1 MWKERKNQF
10 DVRKIKQ
17 RNEHSR
23 LCDWKNC
30 KMLTSYNAGI
40 FWKRGRT
47 AGTQGILTDCWRMSK
62 TAAGETE
69 VPPAFLL
76 QPQNEISRIK
86 TKNPNP
92 LPIGIKFGFLQCG
105 GRGWIRTTEV
115 VDGRFTV
122 CSLWPLGNPSIMINF
137 CDAEQ
142 WSWWWDSNPQ
152 PADYKSAALP
162 TELHQHFAVFRRT
175 LD

>member
-1 MWKERKNQF
+1 MQARRK
-10 DVRKIKQ
+10 
-17 RNEHSR
+17 
-23 LCDWKNC
+23 
-30 KMLTSYNAGI
+30 
-40 FWKRGRT
+40 
-47 AGTQGILTDCWRMSK
+47 
-62 TAAGETE
+62 

-76 QPQNEISRIK
+76 QLQKFISLIK

-122 CSLWPLGNPSIMINF
+122 CSLWPLGNSSILN
-137 CDAEQ
+137 
-142 WSWWWDSNPQ
+142 WSWWTDSNPR

-162 TELHQHFAVFRRT
+162 TELHQHFGVFRRT
-175 LD
+175 LNYYIMIFRLSQAFFTNFFNFFKFIFGRLV

>member
-1 MWKERKNQF
+1 MKGAQNQF

-17 RNEHSR
+17 RHGNSR

-30 KMLTSYNAGI
+30 TVLTSDNAGI

-47 AGTQGILTDCWRMSK
+47 AGTQGIWTDRWRMSK
-62 TAAGETE
+62 TVAGETE

-76 QPQNEISRIK
+76 QPQKLISLIK
-86 TKNPNP
+86 IKNPNP
-92 LPIGIKFGFLQCG
+92 LPIGIKFGFLHCG

-122 CSLWPLGNPSIMINF
+122 CSLWPLGNSSILN
-137 CDAEQ
+137 
-142 WSWWWDSNPQ
+142 WSWWTDSNPR

-162 TELHQHFAVFRRT
+162 TELHQRVFIRT